1 MKQHFDAFFVTAVVR
16 KKRYNV
22 NLKKNEYIIILEEM
36 ILFYNRSLTNQSNK
50 YLKYAK
56 KNIKDLNE
64 KKLIIREFKNQ

>member
-1 MKQHFDAFFVTAVVR
+1 MKQHFDAFFFVTVVVR

-56 KNIKDLNE
+56 KILR
-64 KKLIIREFKNQ
+64 I